1 MSDFEFL
8 RNINIGQYLPT
19 GSVIHR
25 LDARARIIIFSFFIL
40 ALTFSPRLPGILMGL
55 GMAILGLIIARIPLR
70 YTLRSLAA
78 PLPFLLILALLQ
90 VLFTRNPQSDAV
102 LWEYW
107 LIRITPAGLLS
118 GLLLILRFIAL
129 IMALSLASFTLSSSD
144 LIQGLNSLFKPLARL
159 GLPIQDLIMM
169 IQVALRFLPLLALTA
184 ERTAKAQASRGA
196 DWGTG
201 KGGFL
206 QRVRRVVPLILPL
219 FLASLQKAEN
229 MSQAMDSRGYGVSK
243 VRSEMYEMKFN
254 WVDALVMIAAPVY
267 FATMFIV

>member
-25 LDARARIIIFSFFIL
+25 LDARARIILFSIFIL
-40 ALTFSPRLPGILMGL
+40 ALTFSPRLPGILIGL
-55 GMAILGLIIARIPLR
+55 AFAILGLIIAHIPLR

-90 VLFTRNPQSDAV
+90 VLFTRNPQNDTV
-102 LWEYW
+102 LWQYW

-118 GLLLILRFIAL
+118 GLMLILRFIAL
-129 IMALSLASFTLSSSD
+129 ILALSLASFTLSSSD

-159 GLPIQDLIMM
+159 GLPAQDLIMM

-229 MSQAMDSRGYGVSK
+229 MSQAMDARGYGISK
-243 VRSEMYEMKFN
+243 VRSAMRDMKFT
-254 WVDALVMIAAPVY
+254 WGDAIALIAALILCAV
-267 FATMFIV
+267 IILV